1 MLKRLQLKN
10 YQCHKDTRIVFDP
23 QITAIVGPSDC
34 GKSAVLRAL
43 MWIATNRPR
52 GTGHVRN
59 GTKEASVS
67 IWTDECKVN
76 RTRGSENTYSIGN
89 RDLKAVGSDVP
100 ADVSASLRFDE
111 MNFQGQHESPF
122 WFDLTGGEIAK
133 RLNEIVDLQI
143 IDTSIA
149 EIAKRF
155 RKAVVESEVIDKR
168 MSEAAEE
175 IESLSYVSNMD
186 DDFVVVESLAREW
199 DRKKDAAYDLNA
211 DVEDWEK
218 AEKQIEQHDK
228 MVSAGS
234 VIVEQGKKSIELKQR
249 ADLLRELITSAIK
262 SIRICQRKVPDIS
275 SLGEL
280 VQGVEEKRNRADML
294 ASLITKCER
303 SEKKL
308 IGFRTELTEAK
319 RDLES
324 RLGGRCPLCGS
335 EKNSEQLL
343 G

>member
-1 MLKRLQLKN
+1 
-10 YQCHKDTRIVFDP
+10 
-23 QITAIVGPSDC
+23 VGPSDC

-76 RTRGSENTYSIGN
+76 RTRGSENTYSIGD

-186 DDFVVVESLAREW
+186 DDFLVVESLAKEW

-211 DVEDWEK
+211 DVGDWEK

-280 VQGVEEKRNRADML
+280 VQGVEEKRNRVDML

-308 IGFRTELTEAK
+308 DGFRIELTEAK
-319 RDLES
+319 GDLEL